1 MKMTEEQERRLM
13 SAVGRKSAEYALM
26 LLLTEDAEEQDGV
39 IVSGPENAR
48 ATADR
53 LRRVGVTNANR
64 GVVKGC
70 KARLKKE
77 GLIQMRGNGVYV
89 MFPEKGGEM
98 TAGKAKVLAGSVA
111 HGTLTCIGP
120 SKYEGTCRLRNGK
133 FERKLFKV
141 SDLSAAKSMW
151 ENWCLRIRSAYE
163 LDMNAEHRKPEP
175 NAAGGTAA
183 KDAKTERVEPPSTQC
198 GRIYCIMTTGGEPF
212 RYTTDPDKALAVCE
226 VLQDA
231 AKAAG
236 MPTEYNVSEVE
247 PWTLS

>member
-1 MKMTEEQERRLM
+1 MKMTEEQERRLV

-26 LLLTEDAEEQDGV
+26 LLLMEGAEEQDGV

-48 ATADR
+48 TTADR
-53 LRRVGVTNANR
+53 LRNVGVTDAGR
-64 GVVKGC
+64 GLVQNC
-70 KARLKKE
+70 KTRLKKE

-89 MFPEKGGEM
+89 MFPEKGGGM

-141 SDLSAAKSMW
+141 SDLSTAKSMW
-151 ENWCLRIRSAYE
+151 KKWCLGIRSVHE
-163 LDMNAEHRKPEP
+163 LDMNAEHREPEP
-175 NAAGGTAA
+175 NAAEGTAA
-183 KDAKTERVEPPSTQC
+183 KDAKAERVEPPSTQG
-198 GRIYCIMTTGGEPF
+198 GRIYCIMATGGEPF

-236 MPTEYNVSEVE
+236 LPTEYNVSEVE

>member
-1 MKMTEEQERRLM
+1 MKMTEEQERRLV

-26 LLLTEDAEEQDGV
+26 LLLMEGAEEQDGV

-53 LRRVGVTNANR
+53 LRRVGVTNASKSIVQN
-64 GVVKGC
+64 C
-70 KARLKKE
+70 KQRLKKKK
-77 GLIQMRGNGVYV
+77 LIQMRGNGVYV

-111 HGTLTCIGP
+111 NGTLTCIGP

-141 SDLSAAKSMW
+141 SDLSTAKSMW
-151 ENWCLRIRSAYE
+151 ENWCLRIRSVYE
-163 LDMNAEHRKPEP
+163 LDMNAEHREPEP
-175 NAAGGTAA
+175 NAAEGTAA

-198 GRIYCIMTTGGEPF
+198 GRIYCIMATGGEPF

-236 MPTEYNVSEVE
+236 LPTEYNVSEVE

>member
-1 MKMTEEQERRLM
+1 MKMTGEQERRLV

-26 LLLTEDAEEQDGV
+26 LLLMEDAEEQDGV

-53 LRRVGVTNANR
+53 LRHVGVTKANR
-64 GVVKGC
+64 GVVQGC

-77 GLIQMRGNGVYV
+77 GLIQFRGNGVYV

-141 SDLSAAKSMW
+141 SDLSTAKSMW
-151 ENWCLRIRSAYE
+151 ENWCLRIRNAYE

-175 NAAGGTAA
+175 NAAEGPAA
-183 KDAKTERVEPPSTQC
+183 KDANTERVEPPSTQ
-198 GRIYCIMTTGGEPF
+198 GGKIYCIMATGGEPF
-212 RYTTDPDKALAVCE
+212 RYTTDPDKALVVCE
-226 VLQDA
+226 MLQDA
-231 AKAAG
+231 AKASG
-236 MPTEYNVSEVE
+236 LPTDYNVSEVG